1 MRTFVVTSSC
11 LALALLLTSLVM
23 RNGGDGALSL
33 SRAAIS
39 TLVLTLAAGPLTSR
53 DYVDAH

>member
-1 MRTFVVTSSC
+1 MRTFVITSSC
-11 LALALLLTSLVM
+11 LALALLLTSFVM

-39 TLVLTLAAGPLTSR
+39 TLDLTLAAGPLTR
-53 DYVDAH
+53 PDYADAH

>member
-1 MRTFVVTSSC
+1 MRD
-11 LALALLLTSLVM
+11 
-23 RNGGDGALSL
+23 GGDGALSL

-39 TLVLTLAAGPLTSR
+39 TLDLTLAAGPLTSP